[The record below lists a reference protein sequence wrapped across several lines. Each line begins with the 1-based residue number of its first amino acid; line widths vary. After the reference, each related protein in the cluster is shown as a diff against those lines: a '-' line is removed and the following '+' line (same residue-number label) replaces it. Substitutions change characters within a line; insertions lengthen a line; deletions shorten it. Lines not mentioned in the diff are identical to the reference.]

1 MAPILYAP
9 YLTPANPI
17 PLEERP
23 IDLLFIGSMN
33 ERRKAWLDRIEACGL
48 TVAMFD
54 GALYSAERDAYIV
67 QAKAVVNA
75 HYYEAAASS
84 RRASHCLSLG
94 TPVIPSARR

>member
-1 MAPILYAP
+1 
-9 YLTPANPI
+9 
-17 PLEERP
+17 
-23 IDLLFIGSMN
+23 MN

-75 HYYEAAASS
+75 HYDELPLE
-84 RRASHCLSLG
+84 RARVSHCLSLG
-94 TPVIPSARR
+94 TPVISSARR